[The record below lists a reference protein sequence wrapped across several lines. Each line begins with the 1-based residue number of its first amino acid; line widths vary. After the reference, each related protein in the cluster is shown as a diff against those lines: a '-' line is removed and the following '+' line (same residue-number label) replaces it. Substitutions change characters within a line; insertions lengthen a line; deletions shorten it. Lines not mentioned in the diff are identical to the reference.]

1 MTGWVRA
8 VGKAE
13 FDEVD
18 IVFRGGAVEYIS
30 EPPDE
35 VIRIYSFGGKDRF
48 VRPERTA
55 AENEFEE

>member
-1 MTGWVRA
+1 MTVRVRA
-8 VGKAE
+8 VGKADFDE
-13 FDEVD
+13 FD
-18 IVFRGGAVEYIS
+18 IVYRGGAGEFIS

-55 AENEFEE
+55 ADNEFEE